1 MQVILWFENM
11 FWEKQYTKI
20 RFLRFF
26 FFFSGAQAGVLTFS
40 TVDRASFE
48 AIDKWRAK
56 VEEEVGPIPLVLVQ
70 NKIDLVEE
78 AVLEP

>member
-1 MQVILWFENM
+1 MIVCFGSDHAH
-11 FWEKQYTKI
+11 
-20 RFLRFF
+20 LRFF
-26 FFFSGAQAGVLTFS
+26 PFLSSGAQAGVLTFS